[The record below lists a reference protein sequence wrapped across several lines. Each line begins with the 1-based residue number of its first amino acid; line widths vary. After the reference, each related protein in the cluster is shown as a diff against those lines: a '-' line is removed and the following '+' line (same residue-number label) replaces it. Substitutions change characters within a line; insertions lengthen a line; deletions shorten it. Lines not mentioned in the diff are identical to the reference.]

1 MKKAGSITMSPH
13 GNEHEKINP
22 TKKKKYLNLK
32 FTAQRK

>member
-22 TKKKKYLNLK
+22 TKKKKI
-32 FTAQRK
+32 FES